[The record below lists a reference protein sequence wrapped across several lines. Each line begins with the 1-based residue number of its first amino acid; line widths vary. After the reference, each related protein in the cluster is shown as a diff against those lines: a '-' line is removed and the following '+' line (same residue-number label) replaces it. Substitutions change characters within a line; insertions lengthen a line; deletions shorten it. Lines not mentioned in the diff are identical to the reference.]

1 MKTPNTEVEMWD
13 IDKIIPYPQNNKQ
26 HPPSQ
31 IDKIASSMKNFG
43 VDVPLVVDGKG
54 VLLKGHGRRLAAL
67 KIGLKQLPV
76 IVRTDLT
83 PNQIRAAR
91 IADNRVSQSDF
102 DMDALFAEMEALND
116 EGFDLSAT
124 GFDPEEIAKLFG
136 IDLDETPIGEESPK
150 DNYSQQYGVIAMC
163 DSEAH
168 QEEVYNKLSEMGYNV
183 KVVVT

>member
-1 MKTPNTEVEMWD
+1 MKTPSTEVQMWD
-13 IDKIIPYPQNNKQ
+13 INKIIPYPQNNKQ
-26 HPPSQ
+26 HPASQ
-31 IDKIASSMKNFG
+31 IDKIAASMKTFG
-43 VDVPLVVDGKG
+43 VDVPLVVDGDG

-91 IADNRVSQSDF
+91 IADNRVAQSDF
-102 DMDALFAEMEALND
+102 DMDALFSEMEALND

-136 IDLDETPIGEESPK
+136 IDLEDPKEEPAVDGGDRFLLLLEFK
-150 DNYSQQYGVIAMC
+150 NEEEQQNMFAELQERGVECKIM
-163 DSEAH
+163 
-168 QEEVYNKLSEMGYNV
+168 N
-183 KVVVT
+183 